1 MYLFTRKV
9 LLGLGFFIVL
19 NICLFAQSNAVVDTN
34 MWQTNGAVNSI
45 VRLGNAVYLGGEF
58 TYVGPHTGS
67 WVGIDA
73 TSGVVQGTTLKING
87 TVNASVSDGS
97 GGWFIGGSF
106 TSVAGVTRNY
116 LAHIFSNNTLDLN
129 WNPGA
134 SNPVLALALS
144 GNILYVGGQ
153 FIQIGGQIRNRLAS
167 LNATTGQVTSWIA
180 NANGVVRTIAVSGN
194 KVYVGGDFTS
204 IRSVT
209 RNRLAAINA
218 TTGIPTSWNPDVD
231 DVVRTIALKAD
242 LVYVGGDFNNIGVET
257 RYYIASIDT
266 VNGWATSWNPEA
278 DNRVRAFAFD
288 GDILYVGGDFFVLGG
303 QLRRALAAID
313 INTAEANSFGPD
325 VEGTVSAIAIS
336 GTTIYFGGEFLKV
349 NNQVRNRLAS
359 IDINTGV
366 PTTWNPNPENTVNT
380 ISINS
385 NVVYAGGDFRFVG
398 GEYRNRLA
406 AIDTTSGR
414 PTSWDPGANNTVNTL
429 VATGNTIYVGGQFG
443 FIGGENRNRLAAI
456 SATTGLV
463 SSWNPNPNNI
473 VNSIVVNG
481 NLIYV
486 GGQFTSIGGQTRNR
500 LAAISATTGLA
511 TSWNPNV
518 NNTVNT
524 IAFSGNVVYVGGQ
537 FTSAGGQ
544 TRNRL
549 AGLDATTG
557 LATSWNPNV
566 TDFTV
571 LTPAVVNIIA
581 VEGSTLYIGGLFSS
595 VGGLTRDGAASFDI
609 TTGLTTAWNPSFN
622 DGGGR
627 NITGLAFRNNLVYL
641 GGNFTRIGGQNRA
654 RLAAV
659 DATTGLAT
667 SWNPSSNDIFYTF
680 TLGNNFLYVGG
691 RFSTIGNKTINNFTA
706 ISTAVS
712 CTTPPTPTITAGGPT
727 TFCSG
732 GSVTLTAPTGF
743 SYLWSNNATTQS
755 INVTTGGSYTVRTI
769 AGTCTS
775 SVSLATV
782 VTVNNNPSTPTITA
796 GGPTT
801 FCSGGS
807 VTLTAPTGFS
817 YLWSNNETTQS
828 INVTTGGSYTVR
840 TIDNG
845 CTSSVSLATVVTV
858 NNNPSTPT
866 ITAGGPTTFCS
877 GGSVTLSAPAG
888 FSYLWSNNATTQS
901 INVTTGGSY
910 TVRTIDNGCT
920 SSVSLATVV
929 TVNNNPSTPTI
940 TAGGPTTFCSGG
952 SVTLTAPAGF
962 SYLWSNNETT
972 QSINVTTGGSY
983 TVRTI
988 DNGCTSSVSA
998 ATVVTVNTCGSTW
1011 VGGNSTAWN
1020 NASNWS
1026 NNQVPGATTD
1036 ITVPAGTANTLN
1048 LNGSFMCRNI
1058 TLDAGATINLGA
1070 NALMVKGNAN
1080 LSGTITGNGGI
1091 ISLNGTTAQNLTG
1104 SNANVYR
1111 LEVANPQGCT
1121 FTGTINITDGLYLKQ
1136 GVINNNNGTFT
1147 LKSSST
1153 GTAFLDNFS
1162 SGFTGSLT
1170 AGIQVERYSTGAYRH
1185 VGAPL
1190 AGQTI
1195 NALNVSCL
1203 LVRTFD
1209 EPSNSWMPIGSN
1221 CELQEF
1227 DNLGGISFNAGTA
1240 SSNPTTVTF
1249 IGFPVSG
1256 GISFPL
1262 VRTTSVAGGPQTGW
1276 NSLYNPY
1283 ASPIDWNV
1291 IKNFGTNGSIT
1302 NRAVWIWNSNIN
1314 NWATLTGLGIAANG
1328 ASNIIASGQGIL
1340 VRRLTNGF
1348 TGNNFTMDNTC
1359 RLGLNTTQF
1368 LRSANP
1374 TNQETIR
1381 FTLSNESQK
1390 DETVIH
1396 LTNLSSQELDENDA
1410 ERPVSFSKSIELS
1423 TLTNTGEK
1431 LMVNSLPAEGLREIP
1446 ISISTPKSGSYQLM
1460 LTENLS
1466 NLNVQILDLKTGRLT
1481 PAENGITIT
1490 TKQGEEISSRYKL
1503 IFNNKKTD
1511 ASTSFTA
1518 WAINTTEIQIAS
1530 LNENLNNLEVF
1541 NAVGQKLDFTS
1552 QLKGEGQATIKL
1564 SNPSSGIL
1572 FIRLGNTTERV
1583 VISR

>member
-1 MYLFTRKV
+1 MPKLFNFRLLAV
-9 LLGLGFFIVL
+9 LVFTLLFSQAKAQDPVL
-19 NICLFAQSNAVVDTN
+19 DTN
-34 MWQTNGAVNSI
+34 MWVADASTNV
-45 VRLGNAVYLGGEF
+45 
-58 TYVGPHTGS
+58 
-67 WVGIDA
+67 
-73 TSGVVQGTTLKING
+73 
-87 TVNASVSDGS
+87 
-97 GGWFIGGSF
+97 
-106 TSVAGVTRNY
+106 
-116 LAHIFSNNTLDLN
+116 
-129 WNPGA
+129 
-134 SNPVLALALS
+134 
-144 GNILYVGGQ
+144 
-153 FIQIGGQIRNRLAS
+153 
-167 LNATTGQVTSWIA
+167 IA
-180 NANGVVRTIAVSGN
+180 
-194 KVYVGGDFTS
+194 
-204 IRSVT
+204 RS
-209 RNRLAAINA
+209 
-218 TTGIPTSWNPDVD
+218 
-231 DVVRTIALKAD
+231 
-242 LVYVGGDFNNIGVET
+242 
-257 RYYIASIDT
+257 
-266 VNGWATSWNPEA
+266 
-278 DNRVRAFAFD
+278 
-288 GDILYVGGDFFVLGG
+288 
-303 QLRRALAAID
+303 
-313 INTAEANSFGPD
+313 
-325 VEGTVSAIAIS
+325 
-336 GTTIYFGGEFLKV
+336 
-349 NNQVRNRLAS
+349 
-359 IDINTGV
+359 
-366 PTTWNPNPENTVNT
+366 
-380 ISINS
+380 
-385 NVVYAGGDFRFVG
+385 
-398 GEYRNRLA
+398 
-406 AIDTTSGR
+406 
-414 PTSWDPGANNTVNTL
+414 
-429 VATGNTIYVGGQFG
+429 GNTIYVGGF
-443 FIGGENRNRLAAI
+443 FKRIGPNTGRGGIFSTQNDELVNSLLKIDGNVSVSTPDGNGGWYIAGNFTNVAGVSRNRLAHILPNYTVDPNWIPQSNDAI
-456 SATTGLV
+456 HAMIVEGNTVYLGGFFTQINGQTRNRIAALDGSTGQLLP
-463 SSWNPNPNNI
+463 WNPN
-473 VNSIVVNG
+473 SNG
-481 NLIYV
+481 KVSTFKVLGNKILV
-486 GGQFTSIGGQTRNR
+486 GGDFNTIGGQTRNR
-500 LAAISATTGLA
+500 LAALDLTTGQATAWNPNVNTEVRTIDVNGGIVYFGGSFSSVNSQPRSRIAAVDTNTGQLLSWNPNVNSEVYMLKYVNNSIYVAGNFTMIGTQARNRLAIIDVPTATATSFNPNCDGVVLSFAIVNNKLFFGGSFTTVGNIAREGLASIDLATETINSWNPNSNGSVFTISLSGSGLFVGGSFLTLGGVVRNRIAAIDATTGRPTAWNPNADAPVSAISIVGNIAYIGGQFNNIGGQSRNNLAAIDLATGQATSWNPNPNNIVRNIDVAGNIVYIVGEFTNIGGQIRNRIAAIEASTGLPTTWNPNADNTVSMVVSKGDTIYVSGAFTSIGGQNRNSVAALDSTTGLA
-511 TSWNPNV
+511 TSWNPNPPSGGV
-518 NNTVNT
+518 NAIGVIGNIVYLGGT
-524 IAFSGNVVYVGGQ
+524 FSSIGGQ
-537 FTSAGGQ
+537 P
-544 TRNRL
+544 RNRI
-549 AGLDATTG
+549 AAVSATTG
-557 LATSWNPNV
+557 LATNWNPNSAGNIFALTVKGNTIYAGGTFTTIGGQPRNRLAAIDATTGQVSSWNPN
-566 TDFTV
+566 
-571 LTPAVVNIIA
+571 AN
-581 VEGSTLYIGGLFSS
+581 GSIFWLH
-595 VGGLTRDGAASFDI
+595 
-609 TTGLTTAWNPSFN
+609 
-622 DGGGR
+622 
-627 NITGLAFRNNLVYL
+627 
-641 GGNFTRIGGQNRA
+641 
-654 RLAAV
+654 V
-659 DATTGLAT
+659 D
-667 SWNPSSNDIFYTF
+667 DY
-680 TLGNNFLYVGG
+680 
-691 RFSTIGNKTINNFTA
+691 A
-706 ISTAVS
+706 IHV
-712 CTTPPTPTITAGGPT
+712 
-727 TFCSG
+727 
-732 GSVTLTAPTGF
+732 
-743 SYLWSNNATTQS
+743 
-755 INVTTGGSYTVRTI
+755 TGGFTNIGSISNRGFAI
-769 AGTCTS
+769 FNLPPCT
-775 SVSLATV
+775 
-782 VTVNNNPSTPTITA
+782 PTPTITA

-817 YLWSNNETTQS
+817 YLWSNNETTRS

-845 CTSSVSLATVVTV
+845 CTSSVSL
-858 NNNPSTPT
+858 
-866 ITAGGPTTFCS
+866 
-877 GGSVTLSAPAG
+877 
-888 FSYLWSNNATTQS
+888 
-901 INVTTGGSY
+901 
-910 TVRTIDNGCT
+910 
-920 SSVSLATVV
+920 
-929 TVNNNPSTPTI
+929 
-940 TAGGPTTFCSGG
+940 
-952 SVTLTAPAGF
+952 
-962 SYLWSNNETT
+962 
-972 QSINVTTGGSY
+972 
-983 TVRTI
+983 
-988 DNGCTSSVSA
+988 

-1091 ISLNGTTAQNLTG
+1091 ISLNGTTAQTLTG

-1162 SGFTGSLT
+1162 SGFTGSLA

-1240 SSNPTTVTF
+1240 SNNPTTVTF

-1328 ASNIIASGQGIL
+1328 ASSIIASGQGIL

-1410 ERPVSFSKSIELS
+1410 ERPQSLSNGIELS
-1423 TLTNTGEK
+1423 TLSKSGEK
-1431 LMVNSLPAEGLREIP
+1431 LMVNATSASDLKEIP
-1446 ISISTPKSGSYQLM
+1446 LSIKTSKSGTYTLS

-1466 NLNVQILDLKTGRLT
+1466 NLNIQILDLKTGKLT
-1481 PAENGITIT
+1481 PAENGLTIT
-1490 TKQGEEISSRYKL
+1490 ASENEEISSRYKL

-1511 ASTSFTA
+1511 VTNTFTA
-1518 WAINTTEIQIAS
+1518 WAINTSEIQVAS
-1530 LNENLNNLEVF
+1530 VNENLNNLEVF

-1564 SNPSSGIL
+1564 SNPTSGIL
-1572 FIRLGNTTERV
+1572 FIRSGNATERV
-1583 VISR
+1583 VMSR